1 MIQGSLVVAR
11 GMGTPKP
18 LSDCL
23 AGLGDDLW
31 RARRS

>member
-1 MIQGSLVVAR
+1 MGQGSLVVAR

-18 LSDCL
+18 FRDCL
-23 AGLGDDLW
+23 AALGDDLL